1 MDAPRMTLSDELDT
15 TVPAIA
21 RFQTPVV
28 GGLQPNEVDLRRIA
42 RSLAA
47 RERYRYVSP
56 QVCLTQ
62 RGYRVSSPCCSRRVD
77 PQGGQIDIAWIEH
90 IESNGWWRLHHRD
103 HAGDRWVPYAE
114 FARLHELLTHLNRD
128 PGRLFWP

>member
-1 MDAPRMTLSDELDT
+1 MLAPAIVRLDAPPGVALH
-15 TVPAIA
+15 
-21 RFQTPVV
+21 
-28 GGLQPNEVDLRRIA
+28 PNEMDLRRIA

-56 QVCLTQ
+56 HVSVGE
-62 RGYRVSSPCCSRRVD
+62 RGYRISSPCCSRRVD
-77 PQGGQIDIAWIEH
+77 PQGGEIDIAWIEH

-103 HAGDRWVPYAE
+103 HATLRWVPYAE
-114 FARLHELLTHLNRD
+114 FARLHELLAHLNRD